1 MVILC
6 IVLELIGWV
15 LPIASAL
22 VAFFRLY
29 PTMPDPAPNETTTYG
44 DVERWIKRDI
54 PDLFRSRRSA
64 LKWPALF
71 AAFGL
76 TCSTASSML
85 SLIFLTN

>member
-15 LPIASAL
+15 LPIGSAA
-22 VAFFRLY
+22 VAFLRLY
-29 PTMPDPAPNETTTYG
+29 PTMPDPAPNKTTSYG
-44 DVERWIKRDI
+44 DVERWMKRDI
-54 PDLFRSRRSA
+54 PDLFRSRRAA

-76 TCSTASSML
+76 TCSTASTVL
-85 SLIFLTN
+85 SLVFLTS